1 MPENAK
7 TVGDNQSFVTLML
20 VAQEEPEVR
29 DTLAAILG
37 QPSSRRKYELH
48 KLIGNMKAQG
58 ADADF
63 VSAIEA
69 LLDDQ
74 VADTAYELIRE
85 K

>member
-1 MPENAK
+1 MPENAE
-7 TVGDNQSFVTLML
+7 TAGDNHSFVTLML
-20 VAQEEPEVR
+20 VAQEEPEIR
-29 DTLAAILG
+29 DTLAAILC
-37 QPSSRRKYELH
+37 QPSARRKYELH
-48 KLIGNMKAQG
+48 KLIGSMKAQG

-74 VADTAYELIRE
+74 VAETAYELVRV

>member
-29 DTLAAILG
+29 DTLATILG
-37 QPSSRRKYELH
+37 QPPSRRKYELH
-48 KLIGNMKAQG
+48 KLIGSMKAQG
-58 ADADF
+58 SDADF

-69 LLDDQ
+69 LLDDK
-74 VADTAYELIRE
+74 VADTAYGLIRE